1 MEKYIHVNELVS
13 GSAVYDVDNNR
24 GSLVFERVLV
34 LGLSTLVKYAYDGC
48 QFIDV
53 WVCQDG
59 MVPMSMS
66 DDPTHSY
73 NIDDDNEYDT
83 LRELMDGV
91 PL

>member
-1 MEKYIHVNELVS
+1 MEKVISVSELVS

-24 GSLVFERVLV
+24 DSLVFERVLV

-53 WVCQDG
+53 WVCENG
-59 MVPMSMS
+59 MVPLSMC
-66 DDPTHSY
+66 DEPTHSY
-73 NIDDDNEYDT
+73 NIEVDNEYDT